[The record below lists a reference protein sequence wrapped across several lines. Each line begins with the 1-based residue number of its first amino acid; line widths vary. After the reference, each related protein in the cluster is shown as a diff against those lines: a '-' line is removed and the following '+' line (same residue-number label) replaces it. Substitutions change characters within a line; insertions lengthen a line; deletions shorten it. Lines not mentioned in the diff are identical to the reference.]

1 MFTFRITGGGGGKTL
16 DLSKSE
22 TYRLIHEQE
31 RGGPRSA
38 RYVEHQPGQEMQ
50 YHGYQDQ
57 KKQSPS
63 MHALQHFVGES
74 PPSPQRQQAVSR
86 SQGQQAAAAGG
97 GGGGD
102 GGDPG
107 YSDF

>member
-1 MFTFRITGGGGGKTL
+1 M
-16 DLSKSE
+16 
-22 TYRLIHEQE
+22 IHEQE

-38 RYVEHQPGQEMQ
+38 RYVEHRPGQEMQ

-63 MHALQHFVGES
+63 MQALQHYVGEA
-74 PPSPQRQQAVSR
+74 PPSPQGHTLVTHG
-86 SQGQQAAAAGG
+86 QGQPVAIDGERGG
-97 GGGGD
+97 ED
-102 GGDPG
+102 GTG

>member
-1 MFTFRITGGGGGKTL
+1 M
-16 DLSKSE
+16 
-22 TYRLIHEQE
+22 IHEQE
-31 RGGPRSA
+31 KSGPRSA

-63 MHALQHFVGES
+63 MQALQHFVGEG
-74 PPSPQRQQAVSR
+74 PPSPQGQSAVPH
-86 SQGQQAAAAGG
+86 SQGQQATAEGG
-97 GGGGD
+97 GGGEPEGT
-102 GGDPG
+102 G

>member
-1 MFTFRITGGGGGKTL
+1 MDI
-16 DLSKSE
+16 SKSE

-38 RYVEHQPGQEMQ
+38 RYIEHRPGQEMQ

-63 MHALQHFVGES
+63 MQALQHFVGES
-74 PPSPQRQQAVSR
+74 PASPQGQQAASHA
-86 SQGQQAAAAGG
+86 QGQQAAAAGG

-102 GGDPG
+102 PEGTG